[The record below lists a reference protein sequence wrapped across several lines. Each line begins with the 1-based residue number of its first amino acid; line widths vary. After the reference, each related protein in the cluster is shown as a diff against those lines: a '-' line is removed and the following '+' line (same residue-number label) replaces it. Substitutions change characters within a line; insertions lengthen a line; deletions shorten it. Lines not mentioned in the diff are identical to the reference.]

1 MLEKFNMKKSGII
14 FLFLVLG
21 LSGCYDSHVLPG
33 AKIGYLEKYHCWPYD
48 VTVYSVKNI
57 KIDSLFYTYPLKRY
71 FGNDTKYNIS
81 TWKKYDDL
89 DWKKY
94 DDSDTLIWS
103 GMNKVLEQC
112 DDNIELY
119 MHIMKGEE
127 IYYSGSYQYMKNREG
142 KKERSYEKILFLD
155 LKTNKLHVFKDVNK
169 TKSILVFCPY

>member
-1 MLEKFNMKKSGII
+1 MKKSGII

-21 LSGCYDSHVLPG
+21 LSGCNNSNVLPG

-71 FGNDTKYNIS
+71 FGNNTKYNIS
-81 TWKKYDDL
+81 TWKKYDDS

-155 LKTNKLHVFKDVNK
+155 LKSNKLHVFKDVNK

>member
-21 LSGCYDSHVLPG
+21 LSGCNNSNVLPG

-71 FGNDTKYNIS
+71 FGNNTKYNIS
-81 TWKKYDDL
+81 TWKKYDDS

-155 LKTNKLHVFKDVNK
+155 LKSNKLHVFKDVNK

>member
-81 TWKKYDDL
+81 TWKKYDDS

-127 IYYSGSYQYMKNREG
+127 IYYSGSYHYMENREG

-155 LKTNKLHVFKDVNK
+155 LKSNKLHVFKDINK
-169 TKSILVFCPY
+169 LW

>member
-1 MLEKFNMKKSGII
+1 M
-14 FLFLVLG
+14 
-21 LSGCYDSHVLPG
+21 GCYNSNSILPK
-33 AKIGYLEKYHCWPYD
+33 AKINHLEKYHCWPYD

-57 KIDSLFYTYPLKRY
+57 KIDSLFYTYPLKQY
-71 FGNDTKYNIS
+71 FGNNTKYNIS
-81 TWKKYDDL
+81 TWKKYDDS

-127 IYYSGSYQYMKNREG
+127 IYYSGSYHYMENREG

-155 LKTNKLHVFKDVNK
+155 LKSNKLHVFKDINK
-169 TKSILVFCPY
+169 LW

>member
-1 MLEKFNMKKSGII
+1 MKKSGII

-21 LSGCYDSHVLPG
+21 LSGCNNSNVLPG

-81 TWKKYDDL
+81 TWKKYDDS

-155 LKTNKLHVFKDVNK
+155 LKSNKLHVFKDVNK

>member
-1 MLEKFNMKKSGII
+1 MKKSGII

-21 LSGCYDSHVLPG
+21 LSGCNNSNVLPG

-71 FGNDTKYNIS
+71 FGNNTKYNIS
-81 TWKKYDDL
+81 TWKKYDDS

-142 KKERSYEKILFLD
+142 KKERSYDKILFLD
-155 LKTNKLHVFKDVNK
+155 LKSNKLHVFKDVNK

>member
-1 MLEKFNMKKSGII
+1 MKKSVII

-21 LSGCYDSHVLPG
+21 LLGCNNSNVLPG

-57 KIDSLFYTYPLKRY
+57 KIDSLFFTYPLIRY
-71 FGNDTKYNIS
+71 FGNNTKYNIS
-81 TWKKYDDL
+81 TWKKYDDSTWKKYDDS

-127 IYYSGSYQYMKNREG
+127 IYYSGSYHYMENREG

-155 LKTNKLHVFKDVNK
+155 LKSNKLHVFKDINK
-169 TKSILVFCPY
+169 LW

>member
-1 MLEKFNMKKSGII
+1 MKKPRII
-14 FLFLVLG
+14 LFLLIIN
-21 LSGCYDSHVLPG
+21 LLGCYNSNSILPK
-33 AKIGYLEKYHCWPYD
+33 AKINHLEKYHCWPYD

-57 KIDSLFYTYPLKRY
+57 KIDSLFYTYPLKQY
-71 FGNDTKYNIS
+71 FGNNTKYNIS
-81 TWKKYDDL
+81 TLKKYDDS

-127 IYYSGSYQYMKNREG
+127 IYYSGSYHYMENREG

-155 LKTNKLHVFKDVNK
+155 LKSNKLHVFKDINK
-169 TKSILVFCPY
+169 LW

>member
-1 MLEKFNMKKSGII
+1 M
-14 FLFLVLG
+14 FLVLG
-21 LSGCYDSHVLPG
+21 LSGCNNSNVLPG

-71 FGNDTKYNIS
+71 FGNNTKYNIS
-81 TWKKYDDL
+81 TWKKYDDS

-155 LKTNKLHVFKDVNK
+155 LKSNKLHVFKDVNK

>member
-1 MLEKFNMKKSGII
+1 M
-14 FLFLVLG
+14 FLVLG
-21 LSGCYDSHVLPG
+21 LSGCNNSNVLPG

-71 FGNDTKYNIS
+71 FGNNTKYNIS
-81 TWKKYDDL
+81 TWKKYDDS

-142 KKERSYEKILFLD
+142 KKERSYDKILFLD
-155 LKTNKLHVFKDVNK
+155 LKSNKLHVFKDVNK

>member
-1 MLEKFNMKKSGII
+1 M
-14 FLFLVLG
+14 VLG
-21 LSGCYDSHVLPG
+21 LSGCNNSNVLPG

-48 VTVYSVKNI
+48 VTVFSVKNI

-71 FGNDTKYNIS
+71 FGNNTKYNIS
-81 TWKKYDDL
+81 T
-89 DWKKY
+89 WKKY

-142 KKERSYEKILFLD
+142 KQERSYKKILFLD
-155 LKTNKLHVFKDVNK
+155 LKSNKLHIFKDVNK
-169 TKSILVFCPY
+169 TSILVFCPY

>member
-1 MLEKFNMKKSGII
+1 MKKPRII
-14 FLFLVLG
+14 LFLLIIN
-21 LSGCYDSHVLPG
+21 LLGCYNSNSILPK
-33 AKIGYLEKYHCWPYD
+33 AKINHLEKYHCWPYD

-57 KIDSLFYTYPLKRY
+57 KIDSIFYTNPLKQY
-71 FGNDTKYNIS
+71 LGNNTKYNIS
-81 TWKKYDDL
+81 TWKKYDDS

-127 IYYSGSYQYMKNREG
+127 IYYSGSYHYMENREG

-155 LKTNKLHVFKDVNK
+155 LKSNKLHVFKDINK
-169 TKSILVFCPY
+169 LW

>member
-1 MLEKFNMKKSGII
+1 MLEKFNMKKRGII
-14 FLFLVLG
+14 YLFLVLG
-21 LSGCYDSHVLPG
+21 LSGCNNSSVLPG

-71 FGNDTKYNIS
+71 FGNNTKYNIS
-81 TWKKYDDL
+81 TWKKYDDSE
-89 DWKKY
+89 WKKY

-155 LKTNKLHVFKDVNK
+155 LKSNKLHVFKDVNK

>member
-1 MLEKFNMKKSGII
+1 MKKRGII

-21 LSGCYDSHVLPG
+21 LSGCNNSNVLPG

-71 FGNDTKYNIS
+71 FGNNTKYNIS
-81 TWKKYDDL
+81 TWKKYDDS

-112 DDNIELY
+112 DNNIELY

-142 KKERSYEKILFLD
+142 KQERSYEKILFLD
-155 LKTNKLHVFKDVNK
+155 LKSNKLHIFKDVNK
-169 TKSILVFCPY
+169 TSILVFCPY

>member
-1 MLEKFNMKKSGII
+1 MKKPRII
-14 FLFLVLG
+14 LFLLIIN
-21 LSGCYDSHVLPG
+21 LLGCYNSNSILPK
-33 AKIGYLEKYHCWPYD
+33 AKINHLEKYHCWPYD

-57 KIDSLFYTYPLKRY
+57 KIDSLFFTYPLIRY
-71 FGNDTKYNIS
+71 FGNNTKYNIS
-81 TWKKYDDL
+81 TWKKYDDS

-127 IYYSGSYQYMKNREG
+127 IYYSGSYHYMENREG

-155 LKTNKLHVFKDVNK
+155 LKSNKLHVFKDINK
-169 TKSILVFCPY
+169 LW

>member
-1 MLEKFNMKKSGII
+1 MKKSVII

-21 LSGCYDSHVLPG
+21 LLGCNNSNVLPG

-71 FGNDTKYNIS
+71 FGNNTKYNIS
-81 TWKKYDDL
+81 TWKKYDDS

-119 MHIMKGEE
+119 RHIMKREE
-127 IYYSGSYQYMKNREG
+127 IYYSGSYHYMENREG
-142 KKERSYEKILFLD
+142 KKERAYEKILFLD
-155 LKTNKLHVFKDVNK
+155 LKSNKLHVFKDVNK

>member
-1 MLEKFNMKKSGII
+1 MKKSGII
-14 FLFLVLG
+14 FLFLVLC
-21 LSGCYDSHVLPG
+21 LSGCNNSNVLPG
-33 AKIGYLEKYHCWPYD
+33 AKISYLEKYHCWPYD
-48 VTVYSVKNI
+48 VTVYSVENI

-155 LKTNKLHVFKDVNK
+155 LKSNKLHIFKDVNK
-169 TKSILVFCPY
+169 TSILVFCSY